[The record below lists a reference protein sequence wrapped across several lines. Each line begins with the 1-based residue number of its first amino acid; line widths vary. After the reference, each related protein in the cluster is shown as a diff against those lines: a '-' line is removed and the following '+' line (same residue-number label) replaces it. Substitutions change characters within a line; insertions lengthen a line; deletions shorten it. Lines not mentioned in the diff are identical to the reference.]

1 MNRKGC
7 FPPIMKV
14 GKGRGGGGMSAAL
27 REESF
32 EYIKAAERIRTKT
45 ILDEELFFR
54 TISTSIAVGFLPFNI
69 MRVFCRSVL

>member
-1 MNRKGC
+1 
-7 FPPIMKV
+7 MKV
-14 GKGRGGGGMSAAL
+14 GEGRGGGGMSAAL

-54 TISTSIAVGFLPFNI
+54 TISSSITVSFSGSRLCEYSAV
-69 MRVFCRSVL
+69 SVL